1 MPTDPTPGLLC
12 AIFAIHLNYITR
24 NQLAAAI
31 AEWIREPARPIAE
44 ILVAQK
50 AIDPRT
56 REIVED
62 VVARHLEQHQGNVEQ
77 SLANLDAKG
86 LIPPEL
92 ASVLGESLTSA
103 ARPPASAG
111 TEGDEESALVS
122 LADYA
127 SGGTRYRVLG
137 PQERGGMGEVFVAR
151 DRELG
156 RKVLLKQLP
165 DRHAD
170 DPGHRAAFLK
180 EVWAGAA
187 LEHPNIA
194 PVYDLGQYPGGRL
207 FQVMRLIPGGTLARA
222 IRDHHASAGKVPA
235 AGRVLRF
242 RELLGHFVDTCQAI
256 EYAHS
261 RGVLHRDIKPNN
273 IMLGSFGETQVIDWG
288 LARIAGHDLSDG
300 KGSPEEIISPA
311 DIGEGSQPTIEGQ
324 FKGTP
329 AYASPEQADG
339 KQDLIDARSD
349 VYGLGA
355 TLYCLLTGEAPFHVR
370 SPLILEDVK
379 KGMFPRPRL
388 RRADVPPAL
397 ESICLKAMAK
407 SQEDRY
413 QSPRDLAT
421 DVERWLADEP
431 VRAHPDPFSVRLRRW
446 GLRHRTA
453 VAAAAALLLTSVVG
467 LGIGYAAVKEQ
478 RDVAEKSTD
487 LTLTAI
493 EDIVIKIGDD
503 SWAQDP
509 ESLSRREEAMLVAIS
524 MYEAVLETNPD
535 NSRARDGLAEA
546 NRRKGNLHRW
556 RGDSAQ
562 SVKHLKKAVDLAE
575 SELDTNPDDPEK
587 LGLLI
592 DARCDLALAGLFMD
606 GPDSAVGLQ
615 RETCR
620 RVAEAAK
627 HDPQSR
633 LIRELEARADYA
645 LADILAAKGNAEE
658 ALATIERSARTYSAL
673 ADDDEST
680 MTQKFLAFAA
690 WADVSQLCRELG
702 RVDTAREALREII
715 SRKDKLGDVSKQDPD
730 YRIAVVLTL
739 RESALSQ
746 PRDEVSGVIPEA
758 MLNEAVKGF
767 SELFDANPN
776 VWRFNRNRIESHI
789 DRGRLRLSNGDPE
802 GAERDAEKALEQGA
816 RMIAPPGAKTQLMAR
831 AYAVRGLVAEYRG
844 EVERAGEM
852 FRLADEQCKE
862 ARKLGFGAIA
872 TIEREIVQR
881 LGSSAASAEEAPQ
894 P

>member
-50 AIDPRT
+50 AIDPQT

-62 VVARHLEQHQGNVEQ
+62 VVARHLEQHQGDLEP

-92 ASVLGESLTSA
+92 ASELGDRLTST

-111 TEGDEESALVS
+111 AEGDEASAPVS
-122 LADYA
+122 LASYA

-151 DRELG
+151 DLELG

-222 IRDHHASAGKVPA
+222 ISDHHASGGRVPA
-235 AGRVLRF
+235 AARVLRF
-242 RELLGHFVDTCQAI
+242 RELLGHFVDACQAI

-261 RGVLHRDIKPNN
+261 RGVLHRDIKPDN

-300 KGSPEEIISPA
+300 KGSPEEPISPA

-339 KQDLIDARSD
+339 KPNLIDARSD

-355 TLYCLLTGEAPFHVR
+355 TLYCLLTGAAPFR
-370 SPLILEDVK
+370 SPLILEDVR
-379 KGMFPRPRL
+379 KGVFPRPRL

-407 SQEDRY
+407 AQGDRY

-421 DVERWLADEP
+421 EVERWLADEP

-478 RDVAEKSTD
+478 RDVAQKNATVAKDVVSKYLLD
-487 LTLTAI
+487 YANNVLPAI
-493 EDIVIKIGDD
+493 
-503 SWAQDP
+503 P
-509 ESLSRREEAMLVAIS
+509 ESDKKRLKLTVQAVDIGRSLVAQFPEDPDLAKGLARAILELANIRRS
-524 MYEAVLETNPD
+524 MNLPDDTEPLYQEATRIYEHLLQRHPADDDLRTWLIVSRCDHVAFARIRGRLPEAEALALKTVEIADGFPDSYAVGKA
-535 NSRARDGLAEA
+535 RARAKWNLADTLALVGKPEDALRWMEDACRSYTDVAAGEDASVDDRSLATLINAEA
-546 NRRKGNLHRW
+546 ARMFRGAGRNEAARSYSEAALMAAEALVDLPDAEGLNRHMT
-556 RGDSAQ
+556 Q
-562 SVKHLKKAVDLAE
+562 QVLAE
-575 SELDTNPDDPEK
+575 SLREWAIDRVEDVSESLEALGRAITIVDELVDDHPDNVFYRR
-587 LGLLI
+587 LLVGLLSDRGERLCRMDRFEPAAA
-592 DARCDLALAGLFMD
+592 DAERAVREGENLIKSPVAAGEPPAD
-606 GPDSAVGLQ
+606 D
-615 RETCR
+615 
-620 RVAEAAK
+620 VAMLHQA
-627 HDPQSR
+627 
-633 LIRELEARADYA
+633 RELAAR
-645 LADILAAKGNAEE
+645 IG
-658 ALATIERSARTYSAL
+658 RS
-673 ADDDEST
+673 
-680 MTQKFLAFAA
+680 
-690 WADVSQLCRELG
+690 LG
-702 RVDTAREALREII
+702 RQQEGGR
-715 SRKDKLGDVSKQDPD
+715 
-730 YRIAVVLTL
+730 
-739 RESALSQ
+739 SQ
-746 PRDEVSGVIPEA
+746 E
-758 MLNEAVKGF
+758 
-767 SELFDANPN
+767 
-776 VWRFNRNRIESHI
+776 
-789 DRGRLRLSNGDPE
+789 
-802 GAERDAEKALEQGA
+802 
-816 RMIAPPGAKTQLMAR
+816 
-831 AYAVRGLVAEYRG
+831 
-844 EVERAGEM
+844 
-852 FRLADEQCKE
+852 
-862 ARKLGFGAIA
+862 
-872 TIEREIVQR
+872 
-881 LGSSAASAEEAPQ
+881 
-894 P
+894 

>member
-1 MPTDPTPGLLC
+1 MPTDPTRGLLC

-50 AIDPRT
+50 AIDQRT

-62 VVARHLEQHQGNVEQ
+62 VVARHLEQHQGDVEQ

-92 ASVLGESLTSA
+92 ASVLGGSLTSA

-111 TEGDEESALVS
+111 AEGDETSAPVS
-122 LADYA
+122 LASYA

-151 DRELG
+151 DLELG

-170 DPGHRAAFLK
+170 DPGHRASFLK
-180 EVWAGAA
+180 EVRAGAA

-194 PVYDLGQYPGGRL
+194 PVYDIGQYPGGRL

-242 RELLGHFVDTCQAI
+242 RELLGHFVDACQAI

-300 KGSPEEIISPA
+300 KGSSEEIILPA

-388 RRADVPPAL
+388 MRADVPPAL

-407 SQEDRY
+407 PQEDRY

-421 DVERWLADEP
+421 EVERWLADEP

-478 RDVAEKSTD
+478 RDVAIENSRVAAAAVRKFLLEYTNEVLPKLPNSERTRIKMVSYAVEASRTLIKSFPDEREISKVLARSLLELGD
-487 LTLTAI
+487 LNRTVGEREASEVYYKEATALFQSLIRRQSNDEDLQHDVIIALCGRCESIAKTEGPKMAEPMARFNMKMADEFPDSLVARFCRAHARWRLAETLAMG
-493 EDIVIKIGDD
+493 GD
-503 SWAQDP
+503 S
-509 ESLSRREEAMLVAIS
+509 EEACELMLEASQTLVAVVQEDDEWFDPKIS
-524 MYEAVLETNPD
+524 A
-535 NSRARDGLAEA
+535 A
-546 NRRKGNLHRW
+546 
-556 RGDSAQ
+556 
-562 SVKHLKKAVDLAE
+562 
-575 SELDTNPDDPEK
+575 
-587 LGLLI
+587 LI
-592 DARCDLALAGLFMD
+592 
-606 GPDSAVGLQ
+606 Q
-615 RETCR
+615 
-620 RVAEAAK
+620 AEAAK
-627 HDPQSR
+627 MF
-633 LIRELEARADYA
+633 REAGRDKTAREYAESAVAAAEVLGNHPEADEMTTSF
-645 LADILAAKGNAEE
+645 ILA
-658 ALATIERSARTYSAL
+658 
-673 ADDDEST
+673 
-680 MTQKFLAFAA
+680 
-690 WADVSQLCRELG
+690 
-702 RVDTAREALREII
+702 EALRERAAVIDRDLPNGLEDLNRSI
-715 SRKDKLGDVSKQDPD
+715 GIMERLVKGKADVVYYRRLLVEVLCDRGTKLLGLGRQ
-730 YRIAVVLTL
+730 
-739 RESALSQ
+739 RESTADASRAVEEAEKLVAGMGATAEDGKVLSRARELRARM
-746 PRDEVSGVIPEA
+746 RDEV
-758 MLNEAVKGF
+758 
-767 SELFDANPN
+767 
-776 VWRFNRNRIESHI
+776 
-789 DRGRLRLSNGDPE
+789 
-802 GAERDAEKALEQGA
+802 GAESDATSE
-816 RMIAPPGAKTQLMAR
+816 
-831 AYAVRGLVAEYRG
+831 
-844 EVERAGEM
+844 
-852 FRLADEQCKE
+852 
-862 ARKLGFGAIA
+862 
-872 TIEREIVQR
+872 
-881 LGSSAASAEEAPQ
+881 
-894 P
+894 

>member
-1 MPTDPTPGLLC
+1 MPTDPTRGLLC

-24 NQLAAAI
+24 NQLSAAI

-50 AIDPRT
+50 AIDPQT

-62 VVARHLEQHQGNVEQ
+62 VVARHLEQHQGDLEP

-92 ASVLGESLTSA
+92 ASELGDRLTST
-103 ARPPASAG
+103 ARPPASAAAA
-111 TEGDEESALVS
+111 GDEESALVS
-122 LADYA
+122 LAGYA
-127 SGGTRYRVLG
+127 AGGTRYRVLG

-151 DRELG
+151 DLELG
-156 RKVLLKQLP
+156 RTVLVKQLP

-170 DPGHRAAFLK
+170 DPGHRASFLK

-222 IRDHHASAGKVPA
+222 ISDHHASGGRVPA
-235 AGRVLRF
+235 AARVLRF
-242 RELLGHFVDTCQAI
+242 RELLGHFVDACQAI

-261 RGVLHRDIKPNN
+261 RGVLHRDIKPDN

-300 KGSPEEIISPA
+300 KGSPEEPISPA

-339 KQDLIDARSD
+339 KPNLIDARSD

-355 TLYCLLTGEAPFHVR
+355 TLYCLLTGAAPFR
-370 SPLILEDVK
+370 SPLILEDVR
-379 KGMFPRPRL
+379 KGVFPRPRL

-407 SQEDRY
+407 AQEDRY

-421 DVERWLADEP
+421 EVERWLADEP

-493 EDIVIKIGDD
+493 EDIVIKIGDE

-509 ESLSRREEAMLVAIS
+509 ESLPRRQQAVERAIEMYKNVLQSDSR
-524 MYEAVLETNPD
+524 
-535 NSRARDGLAEA
+535 NSRATQGLNEA
-546 NRRKGNLHRW
+546 RQRKGFLERIS
-556 RGDSAQ
+556 GADALAIES
-562 SVKHLKKAVDLAE
+562 LKKSIEGLEKQLESSPKNPTDFRDIIDTRSEMAMALLYSEGPTAAESFQRQTCEMAVDVLKTKPKLQLAKEMNARAERALASILEAAGKTEDAVALMVRSADTYSELAAEDEGRDQQAFRACTMRAE
-575 SELDTNPDDPEK
+575 S
-587 LGLLI
+587 
-592 DARCDLALAGLFMD
+592 ARCY
-606 GPDSAVGLQ
+606 
-615 RETCR
+615 R
-620 RVAEAAK
+620 RLGRLDEARKAAK
-627 HDPQSR
+627 M
-633 LIRELEARADYA
+633 ARNLNEGLMAFGVGFVDLRQA
-645 LADILAAKGNAEE
+645 NA
-658 ALATIERSARTYSAL
+658 
-673 ADDDEST
+673 
-680 MTQKFLAFAA
+680 
-690 WADVSQLCRELG
+690 
-702 RVDTAREALREII
+702 
-715 SRKDKLGDVSKQDPD
+715 
-730 YRIAVVLTL
+730 LTL
-739 RESALSQ
+739 RELAMTVDEPTQAEADEML
-746 PRDEVSGVIPEA
+746 RDSLVVYDQ
-758 MLNEAVKGF
+758 LTKLDRKF
-767 SELFDANPN
+767 
-776 VWRFNRNRIESHI
+776 WRYQRDFFETYV
-789 DRGRLRLSNGDPE
+789 DRGRMRLQNADVE
-802 GAERDAEKALEQGA
+802 GAERDVDAIMERWQPTDWPPAARAQTSARLFALKGLIAEQRGDKPRALEMFKSA
-816 RMIAPPGAKTQLMAR
+816 L
-831 AYAVRGLVAEYRG
+831 EHCG
-844 EVERAGEM
+844 ESRR
-852 FRLADEQCKE
+852 F
-862 ARKLGFGAIA
+862 GFAAIA
-872 TIEREIVQR
+872 DVEAEVGQHLER
-881 LGSSAASAEEAPQ
+881 LGSP
-894 P
+894 